1 MTSERPTFRELTR
14 AEAETVLSR
23 NHVGRLAFVGEDHQ
37 VDITPIH
44 YVFAD
49 GMLHGRTAAGT
60 KLSAVAHRPWVAFET
75 DEVEAVFRWRS
86 VVVRGTIFRLDA
98 DHTPNEYAETLELIR
113 RVVPSALTADDPT
126 PHRDVLFRIDVGIIT
141 GRAADDR
148 TPTEAP

>member
-1 MTSERPTFRELTR
+1 MTPQRPTFRELTR
-14 AEAETVLSR
+14 AEAEVVLAR
-23 NHVGRLAFVGEDHQ
+23 NHVGRLAFVGEDQQ

-44 YVFAD
+44 YVFAG

-75 DEVEAVFRWRS
+75 DEVEAAFRWRS

-98 DHTPNEYAETLELIR
+98 EHTPKEYAETLELIR
-113 RVVPSALTADDPT
+113 RMVPSALTADDPT
-126 PHRDVLFRIDVGIIT
+126 PHRDVLFRVDLGEIT

-148 TPTEAP
+148 TPPEAS

>member
-1 MTSERPTFRELTR
+1 MRPTIRDLTR
-14 AEAETVLSR
+14 TEAETVLAR
-23 NHVGRLAFVGEDHQ
+23 NHVGRLAFLGEDHQ

-49 GMLHGRTAAGT
+49 GMLHGRTSAGT

-75 DEVEAVFRWRS
+75 DEVEAAFRWRS

-98 DHTPNEYAETLELIR
+98 HTPKEYAETLELIR
-113 RVVPSALTADDPT
+113 RMVPSALTADDPT
-126 PHRDVLFRIDVGIIT
+126 PSRDILFRIDVGVIS

-148 TPTEAP
+148 APSEAS

>member
-1 MTSERPTFRELTR
+1 MTSSHPTFRDLTR
-14 AEAETVLSR
+14 AEAEEVLAR
-23 NHVGRLAFVGEDHQ
+23 NHVGRLAFIGEDHQ

-60 KLSAVAHRPWVAFET
+60 KLSVVAHRPWVAFET
-75 DEVEAVFRWRS
+75 DEVEAAYRWRS

-98 DHTPNEYAETLELIR
+98 DHTAKEYTETIELIR
-113 RVVPSALTADDPT
+113 RVAPAALTPDDPT
-126 PHRDVLFRIDVGIIT
+126 PLRDVLFRIDVGIIT

-148 TPTEAP
+148 TPQEAS

>member
-14 AEAETVLSR
+14 AEAEAVLAR
-23 NHVGRLAFVGEDHQ
+23 NHVGRLAFVDEERH

-49 GMLHGRTAAGT
+49 GMVHGRTAAGT

-75 DEVEAVFRWRS
+75 DEVEAAFRWRS
-86 VVVRGTIFRLDA
+86 VVVRGTIFRLDPDYTA
-98 DHTPNEYAETLELIR
+98 KEYAETLGLIR
-113 RVVPSALTADDPT
+113 RMVPSALTADDPT
-126 PHRDVLFRIDVGIIT
+126 PHRDVLFRIDVGIMT

-148 TPTEAP
+148 TPPEAP